1 MFDPEY
7 QLGRDRGLL
16 TSKDTIRFFD
26 IDGVLSIYGYG
37 TDGINVCSDD
47 KFDAFIENFDLYK
60 YAVAPD
66 FMRDYINRYTDPEK
80 NYVISQSGSPAQDK
94 QKIAFVNRC
103 YPGAFPEGH
112 IIFSRTNEKEEAVRN
127 VLETLPDG
135 ISTPHIV
142 IDDSVGVLSL
152 LQEAGISAVHVSSLL
167 MLAELR
173 DMPKPRT
180 EDMNVSAAERTGEKL
195 KEIRIARWLTREE
208 LGKLV
213 GLDQNRVQQYENGKR
228 KPKKELLNK
237 FAEALNVSPL
247 ALTTPDTRTVA
258 GAMHALFDMEELYG
272 AELNVDREE
281 GKAYI
286 KFPSTS
292 PLFKSIDEW
301 CEKRVRKYFKQM
313 RPAMSEEEIAETEQE
328 YKDWKWRFE

>member
-208 LGKLV
+208 LASL
-213 GLDQNRVQQYENGKR
+213 
-228 KPKKELLNK
+228 
-237 FAEALNVSPL
+237 
-247 ALTTPDTRTVA
+247 
-258 GAMHALFDMEELYG
+258 
-272 AELNVDREE
+272 
-281 GKAYI
+281 
-286 KFPSTS
+286 
-292 PLFKSIDEW
+292 
-301 CEKRVRKYFKQM
+301 
-313 RPAMSEEEIAETEQE
+313 
-328 YKDWKWRFE
+328 